1 MQESGKTVMRAA
13 GGGLALGLAM
23 AMILG
28 GSSDAR
34 TAELGYLIQVMVL
47 MTLLPVFLAGFVLW
61 LTGRT
66 APQLPSAH

>member
-1 MQESGKTVMRAA
+1 MQESGKTVMRTA

-28 GSSDAR
+28 GSSDAG
-34 TAELGYLIQVMVL
+34 TAALGSLIQVMVL

-66 APQLPSAH
+66 ALQVPSAH